1 MFYKHLV
8 MKTLGKHSLAS
19 IIKIILNIAWYV
31 QLFFVVFLTVAIS
44 LKFFKNG
51 TANPTP
57 ETLEV
62 RLTQSKA
69 IPVSTSST
77 GEKLNGATLNLDSG
91 KLSFNHLSS
100 KAIIAFNLVSML
112 IAFSISLSIT
122 FLLRKIFQTLTT
134 SYPFI
139 IENAYRLKNIGLL
152 VILTS
157 VTSFTHDWI
166 VNWYLK
172 QNFIIDGSA
181 IRAHLVIDL
190 KTIFAGLIILIIAE
204 IFRVGTRLKEEQD
217 LTV

>member
-1 MFYKHLV
+1 
-8 MKTLGKHSLAS
+8 MKTLGKGSLAS
-19 IIKIILNIAWYV
+19 LIKIILNIAWYV

-51 TANPTP
+51 ATRPIP

-62 RLTQSKA
+62 RLTQSKTV
-69 IPVSTSST
+69 PVSTSANS
-77 GEKLNGATLNLDSG
+77 KDLNGATLNLDSG
-91 KLSFNHLSS
+91 KLSFNHLTS

-122 FLLRKIFQTLTT
+122 FLLRRIFQTLTN

-139 IENAYRLKNIGLL
+139 IQNAHRLKNIGLL
-152 VILTS
+152 VMLTS
-157 VTSFTHDWI
+157 VTSLAHDWI
-166 VNWYLK
+166 VNWFLK
-172 QNFIIDGSA
+172 QNFTIDGSA

-190 KTIFAGLIILIIAE
+190 KSIFAGLIILIIAE